1 MPSSS
6 VCFDYSMEEVEREC
20 PSPDILEG
28 GENISKALMSRDASQ
43 NLEERLKA
51 VESLSIDTDEEGG
64 DDIQDGLDFV
74 PETEDEEKAVES
86 DNSED
91 EELEKDEC
99 EPSEDFVPETE
110 DGKNDE
116 TPENMESEES
126 DNPDDEE
133 LKDAAFEATRSNVF
147 SPIFE
152 NQETVSGKSTEVTN
166 KSPKRKS
173 GKCPRRAPE
182 AKKQKVSE
190 SPELCT
196 EEEEEAKTH
205 FYMHPDSKLIF
216 RAKER
221 DGAFSL
227 CHTGNKIEKEE
238 LFQFEDN
245 EEMEKNIQDG
255 TLIKFN
261 MKKRIKNDLYM
272 VTHEGVAIV
281 TQYAD
286 GGALGG
292 HAIADGSCD
301 FWNVQKSSG
310 PNKYY
315 EDVRVRLVTSKTWLE
330 LEEYQIEEESYGV
343 LLTPEMD
350 PSLKIKLIES
360 VNKDEGIYW
369 SEKDQENIIYFST
382 WDKAPISEI
391 CWRVICKVNGEKRF
405 YSNRKYFEEIEDPLN
420 FLRRYIP
427 VTKN

>member
-1 MPSSS
+1 
-6 VCFDYSMEEVEREC
+6 
-20 PSPDILEG
+20 
-28 GENISKALMSRDASQ
+28 
-43 NLEERLKA
+43 
-51 VESLSIDTDEEGG
+51 
-64 DDIQDGLDFV
+64 
-74 PETEDEEKAVES
+74 
-86 DNSED
+86 
-91 EELEKDEC
+91 
-99 EPSEDFVPETE
+99 
-110 DGKNDE
+110 
-116 TPENMESEES
+116 MESEES
-126 DNPDDEE
+126 DNSDDEE
-133 LKDAAFEATRSNVF
+133 FKDAAFEATRSNVF

-152 NQETVSGKSTEVTN
+152 SQETVSGKSTEATKKN

-173 GKCPRRAPE
+173 GKCPRRAP

-227 CHTGNKIEKEE
+227 CHTGKKIEKEE

-272 VTHEGVAIV
+272 VTFKGIAIV
-281 TQYAD
+281 TQYTD

-292 HAIADGSCD
+292 HAIAQGSRD
-301 FWNVQKSSG
+301 FWDVQKSSG

-330 LEEYQIEEESYGV
+330 LEEYQIEEES
-343 LLTPEMD
+343 
-350 PSLKIKLIES
+350 
-360 VNKDEGIYW
+360 
-369 SEKDQENIIYFST
+369 
-382 WDKAPISEI
+382 
-391 CWRVICKVNGEKRF
+391 
-405 YSNRKYFEEIEDPLN
+405 
-420 FLRRYIP
+420 
-427 VTKN
+427 